1 MSCGNSGLFGSP
13 LDGRLQTLNV
23 QTVHV
28 HHDELLFAIGNH
40 QCGGHHTN
48 RVDTDSLDVG
58 LGSSVHL
65 SDADRRRHV
74 RPSDPR
80 KLSGRCSIFG
90 SVLDQVAPAWR
101 GKEKQNANDRPYDM
115 AGSPEAGSSDP
126 AKSTTT
132 STGDN
137 DIRNLA
143 EGARSITLA
152 SANPVVQGGG
162 VGVLNLAKHF

>member
-23 QTVHV
+23 QTIHV

-58 LGSSVHL
+58 LGSPVHL
-65 SDADRRRHV
+65 SDADRRSDV

-80 KLSGRCSIFG
+80 KQSGRCSIFG

-101 GKEKQNANDRPYDM
+101 GKEKQNGNDHPYDM
-115 AGSPEAGSSDP
+115 AGSPEASSSES
-126 AKSTTT
+126 AKSTMT
-132 STGDN
+132 STSDN
-137 DIRNLA
+137 DRRDL
-143 EGARSITLA
+143 GVGPPSITA
-152 SANPVVQGGG
+152 GSANPVARGG
-162 VGVLNLAKHF
+162 